1 MTRIWA
7 VVTAVWMV
15 LGGVGLAQAQSI
27 KVNWREKAP
36 FRDYRTFALAPDQK
50 EGFVTQFVPKYV
62 TSALRAKNLNA
73 AKDGQTP
80 DLKVVY
86 HFKTQDVVDATTTS
100 DGFGWGGGPF
110 GGWGGYGGF
119 GGWGPYGGHGGGY
132 GGGMAR
138 TRQQPRTIGVL
149 TIDLVD
155 AKSNEVV
162 WRGQATE
169 DSVATSQK
177 GDEVQ
182 VWKSIGKMFDHYPPK
197 ASK

>member
-1 MTRIWA
+1 MA
-7 VVTAVWMV
+7 
-15 LGGVGLAQAQSI
+15 GVAAIGTLVAGAQSI

-36 FRDYRTFALAPDQK
+36 FNDYRTFALAPDQK

-62 TSALRAKNLNA
+62 TSALRAKNLDQ
-73 AKDGQTP
+73 AKGSQPP

-100 DGFGWGGGPF
+100 DGYGWGGGPW
-110 GGWGGYGGF
+110 GGWGGYGGW
-119 GGWGPYGGHGGGY
+119 GGWGGPYGGGI
-132 GGGMAR
+132 AT

-155 AKSNEVV
+155 SRSNEVV

-169 DSVATSQK
+169 DSVANFQK

-182 VWKSIGKMFDHYPPK
+182 VWKSIGKMFEHYPPK
-197 ASK
+197 PSKENRDARGK

>member
-1 MTRIWA
+1 MKRLGLVVAA
-7 VVTAVWMV
+7 VMV
-15 LGGVGLAQAQSI
+15 VGGFAQAQSV

-36 FRDYRTFALAPDQK
+36 FRDYRTFALAPGQK

-62 TSALRAKNLNA
+62 TSALRAKNLSA
-73 AKDGQTP
+73 AAAGQTP

-100 DGFGWGGGPF
+100 DGFGWGGGPW
-110 GGWGGYGGF
+110 GGWGGYGGW
-119 GGWGPYGGHGGGY
+119 GGWGGPYGGY
-132 GGGMAR
+132 GDGMAT

-182 VWKSIGKMFDHYPPK
+182 VWKSIGKMFEHYPPK
-197 ASK
+197 MSK